1 MTRLRLVRLGQRL
14 SVVPVLLFCHA
25 AHGNSGIQLPLSQYQ
40 AGAEQT
46 TPVNNGRFESAGTA
60 DGTGTFPN
68 PTGWTRTDNMYVGA
82 PAFANTANTGSF
94 SAQLRDSASPGSYQQ
109 NVGPL
114 SLDANYVLSAYVWN
128 AGRPDPSGFGSGEL
142 ATVKLVDPNN
152 GFNNISMSL
161 EGTASDGGPGGNG
174 YFMYI
179 MANEA
184 QMRAWSGVAVQ
195 VIGEEGTIPGTIP
208 TTWAQFDNVSLTPA
222 ANFGGQKWKSPTGG
236 NWTDGTKWL
245 GNRAPNGQGAV
256 ASFFGGT
263 SGATAINVDAPVMV
277 GMISFDSANS
287 YTVSGSN
294 AITLDVTADGFGSP
308 QGVPEIT
315 AVGGSHTV
323 SAPISLPHSTIVSA
337 AGGATLTLSGPVT
350 AAAGVTV
357 SKAGAGTV
365 RMSNV
370 RADGLNVQAG
380 TLAVI
385 PNGTSAGTS
394 NVKTLTIAGASN
406 AWTAKLDLADNA
418 MVIDY
423 ASGGPS
429 PIATVQNQIKSGYH
443 GGAWDGLGISSSAA
457 AAQAGSAHKTAI
469 GYRESTAAGTFR
481 GQTVDDSAV
490 LMRYTFAGDGNLDG
504 TVDLTDFTFLA
515 QNFNGT
521 GKNWLQGD
529 YNYDGSVDLTDFTF
543 LAANFNQ
550 TMPADAGLGTA
561 VPEPSALLLAA
572 GACALA
578 GARRARRARG
588 AA

>member
-1 MTRLRLVRLGQRL
+1 MMRLRLVRLGQRL
-14 SVVPVLLFCHA
+14 SVVPALLLCHA
-25 AHGNSGIQLPLSQYQ
+25 ARGNSGIQLPLSQYQ

-46 TPVNNGRFESAGTA
+46 TPVNNGTFESPGAL
-60 DGTGTFPN
+60 DGTGNYPN
-68 PTGWTRTDNMYVGA
+68 PTGWTRSGNMYVGA
-82 PAFANTANTGSF
+82 PTFSNTNNTGAFA
-94 SAQLRDSASPGSYQQ
+94 AQLRDNVSPGSYQQ
-109 NVGPL
+109 NVG
-114 SLDANYVLSAYVWN
+114 SLGLDRNYVLSAYVWN

-161 EGTASDGGPGGNG
+161 EGNASDGGPGGSG

-195 VIGEEGTIPGTIP
+195 VIGEEGTVAGAIP

-222 ANFGGQKWKSPTGG
+222 ANFGGQKWNSAGGG

-245 GNRAPNGQGAV
+245 GNHAPNAAGAV

-263 SGATAINVDAPVMV
+263 SGATSISVNAPVTV

-315 AVGGSHTV
+315 AVSGSHTV
-323 SAPISLPHSTIVSA
+323 SAPISLPRSTIVSA
-337 AGGATLTLSGPVT
+337 AGGATLTLSGAVT
-350 AAAGVTV
+350 AATGVTI

-370 RADGLNVQAG
+370 RADGLNVNAG
-380 TLAVI
+380 VLAVI
-385 PNGTSAGTS
+385 PNGTSAATS
-394 NVKTLTIAGASN
+394 NVKTLTIAGATN
-406 AWTAKLDLADNA
+406 AWTAKLDLGDNA

-423 ASGGPS
+423 PDGGPT
-429 PIATVQNQIKSGYH
+429 PFDTVQNQIKSGYN
-443 GGAWDGLGISSSAA
+443 GGSWNGNGIVTSIPLAA
-457 AAQAGSAHKTAI
+457 SGKTAI
-469 GYRESTAAGTFR
+469 GYRESPGAGTFR
-481 GQTVDDSAV
+481 GQTVDGSAV
-490 LMRYTFAGDGNLDG
+490 LMRYTLSGDSDLSG

-515 QNFNGT
+515 ANFNGT

-529 YNYDGSVDLTDFTF
+529 YNYDGKVDLTDFTF
-543 LAANFNQ
+543 LASNFNQ
-550 TMPADAGLGTA
+550 SIPAVGGGLGTT
-561 VPEPSALLLAA
+561 VPEPSAVLLAA
-572 GACALA
+572 GACAFA
-578 GARRARRARG
+578 CARRSRRARG
-588 AA
+588 DA